1 MDNLI
6 ARRPGPS
13 VQQVFETDQNP
24 APAIMREES
33 PAIGQSTSDISID
46 RYFSKEWHDRE
57 VEKVWR
63 KTCGLFL
70 LNVLT
75 RAKRSFTIL
84 VSFPVPSILLVGVII
99 K

>member
-1 MDNLI
+1 MDDLI

-33 PAIGQSTSDISID
+33 PAVGQITADISIE

-57 VEKVWR
+57 VE
-63 KTCGLFL
+63 
-70 LNVLT
+70 
-75 RAKRSFTIL
+75 
-84 VSFPVPSILLVGVII
+84 
-99 K
+99 